1 MKMVT
6 AKLKIVTLR
15 VHITVHVI
23 NMVLMLMKYQCMGIG
38 FMQQIMFSLFMKKN
52 TQKDLHQTTLHD
64 GSLHRQKV
72 LQKKDIEKIRR
83 SVRAYVYLVPSSQV
97 PARSTV
103 VGNSAPAMDA
113 QRVLKSMFKAMI
125 SEDYSIGIN
134 IEKSQG
140 VLEHALP

>member
-1 MKMVT
+1 MKIVT

-38 FMQQIMFSLFMKKN
+38 FIQQIMLSLFMKKN

-83 SVRAYVYLVPSSQV
+83 SVRAYVYLVRSSQV

-125 SEDYSIGIN
+125 SEDYSIGID

>member
-1 MKMVT
+1 MKIVT

-38 FMQQIMFSLFMKKN
+38 FIQQIMLSLFMKKN

-72 LQKKDIEKIRR
+72 LQKKDIEKISR
-83 SVRAYVYLVPSSQV
+83 SVRAYLYLVRFSQV

-125 SEDYSIGIN
+125 SEDYSIGID

>member
-38 FMQQIMFSLFMKKN
+38 FIQQIMLSLFMKKN

-72 LQKKDIEKIRR
+72 LQKKDIEKISR
-83 SVRAYVYLVPSSQV
+83 SVRTYVYLVRFSQV

-125 SEDYSIGIN
+125 SEDYSIGID